1 MIVAQVRRRLGR
13 FVRRMRPPGP
23 AVDPAVAR
31 AARASGDVESTTWDG
46 RLPIPALKLRFM
58 GESEERFIAAAQS
71 LAAVLAANGMKPT
84 SDVLDVGSGYG
95 RLAVGLMDRTEFT
108 GTYLGFDILVRQVDW
123 CTGVI
128 TAADDRFKFRHL
140 DLLNERYN
148 PTGTMDPSEA
158 VFPAADS
165 SVDVCALFSV
175 FTHLYRP
182 TIERYLQEIARVLRP
197 GGTAVTTWLL
207 FDDERL
213 EAITSN
219 ASTYALRLQG
229 TDGSRFM
236 LAEDPLRAI
245 GYPQQDVVEMAAKAG
260 LHVERVERG
269 CWDTGSPADDKS
281 QFQDLVVLGRA
292 TSS

>member
-1 MIVAQVRRRLGR
+1 VIVQRVRRRLAR
-13 FVRRMRPPGP
+13 AVRQLRPAAP
-23 AVDPAVAR
+23 VDPAAAHAAR
-31 AARASGDVESTTWDG
+31 AAKDVAGTTWDG
-46 RLPIPALKLRFM
+46 GLPIPPPHLRFM
-58 GESEERFIAAAQS
+58 QESDERFIATARS
-71 LAAVLAANGMKPT
+71 LTGALASNGLQPT

-95 RLAVGLMDRTEFT
+95 RLAVGLMDRSEFT
-108 GTYLGFDILVRQVDW
+108 GTYLGFDILERHVEW

-128 TAADDRFKFRHL
+128 SAADGRFQFRHL

-197 GGTAVTTWLL
+197 GGVAVTSWLL

-213 EAITSN
+213 AAVMSDTS
-219 ASTYALRLQG
+219 SYPLRLQG
-229 TDGSRFM
+229 VDGSRFM

-245 GYPQQDVVEMAAKAG
+245 GFPEQDVVAMAGKAG
-260 LHVERVERG
+260 LQVERIERG
-269 CWDTGSPADDKS
+269 YWDTRVPANETS
-281 QFQDLVVLGRA
+281 QFQDLVILSR
-292 TSS
+292 